1 MHLRAIV
8 PRMNPWAA
16 LVLAGIFEIGFT
28 SSMKM
33 ADRPS
38 ASGWWTGLFW
48 VSVISSFALLS
59 QAIKTIPLGTAYA
72 VWTGI
77 GAVGTAV
84 IGIVF
89 FKDPATFWRLLFLTL
104 LIGSIVGLKVV
115 TK

>member
-1 MHLRAIV
+1 
-8 PRMNPWAA
+8 MNGWAA
-16 LVLAGIFEIGFT
+16 LVVAGMFEVGFT

-33 ADRPS
+33 AGRPS
-38 ASGWWTGLFW
+38 ASSWWNALFW
-48 VSVISSFALLS
+48 VSVISSFVLLS
-59 QAIKTIPLGTAYA
+59 HAIKTIPLGTAYA

-89 FKDPATFWRLLFLTL
+89 FKDPATFWRVLFLSL